1 MRIIRTSDDSTTFI
15 KTLLE
20 RVEILPGVK
29 SAGVAVSVPLSGRDD
44 ITEFRIEGQPD
55 PRPGQPRTAGLRAAS
70 ARYFETLGIPLL
82 RGRFFTEDDNE
93 SPGHEKVAIVNQA
106 LIRRYFPNTHA
117 LGRRVTLG
125 GWRRIVGVVGDVH
138 HSSFEAS
145 AEPEIYAPYALG
157 SKVLTLAVRTR
168 SDPRSFIGAIR
179 AQVTALDP
187 NQPVFSINTTDDL
200 VSSATATRR
209 YSMTLLGIFAAFA
222 LLLAVLGVYSVTAYS
237 VARRSQEIGIRMAL
251 GANGEHIR
259 RLVVRESS
267 WVMAVGLAVG
277 VTGAAELT
285 RYLDSLLY
293 RIRPADPMVMIGAV
307 ALLATLGVTGALRP
321 AARAARIDPA
331 SAIRLL

>member
-1 MRIIRTSDDSTTFI
+1 M
-15 KTLLE
+15 
-20 RVEILPGVK
+20 
-29 SAGVAVSVPLSGRDD
+29 
-44 ITEFRIEGQPD
+44 
-55 PRPGQPRTAGLRAAS
+55 
-70 ARYFETLGIPLL
+70 
-82 RGRFFTEDDNE
+82 
-93 SPGHEKVAIVNQA
+93 
-106 LIRRYFPNTHA
+106 
-117 LGRRVTLG
+117 
-125 GWRRIVGVVGDVH
+125 GDVH

-168 SDPRSFIGAIR
+168 SDARSFIGAIR
-179 AQVTALDP
+179 ALVAALDP
-187 NQPVFSINTTDDL
+187 NQPVFSINTMDDL
-200 VSSATATRR
+200 VASATATRR

-251 GANGEHIR
+251 GANSEHIR
-259 RLVVRESS
+259 RLVVGESS

-293 RIRPADPMVMIGAV
+293 HIRPADPMVMIGAV
-307 ALLATLGVTGALRP
+307 ALLATLGVVAALRP